1 MEELSRVLQNIDEA
15 LQSTLQSK
23 KTKYIFEGLGHL
35 IAKILITSAQYSE
48 RIDKSGIQ
56 RMCRNV
62 FTLQQTLTN
71 ITMARELALDY
82 ARQYFELFYES
93 PEDILNNVLEN
104 GPQFSELEYINAF
117 QMIAR
122 SQPQYTNMSKHLEK
136 LSEILGEVG
145 VTV

>member
-1 MEELSRVLQNIDEA
+1 M
-15 LQSTLQSK
+15 
-23 KTKYIFEGLGHL
+23 
-35 IAKILITSAQYSE
+35 IAKILITSAQYIGK
-48 RIDKSGIQ
+48 IDESGIQ

-82 ARQYFELFYES
+82 ARQYFELFYET
-93 PEDILNNVLEN
+93 PEGILNSVLEN
-104 GPQFSELEYINAF
+104 GAQFSELEYMNAF
-117 QMIAR
+117 QLIAR
-122 SQPQYTNMSKHLEK
+122 SQQQYSSISKHLEK